1 MLKPDF
7 QRELVKL
14 LGKRARF
21 DLDLDRLTTWG
32 VGGPV
37 RFHCR
42 VHTPLEAAQV
52 ISLAKQA
59 KVPWMVLGRGSNL
72 LVSDQGYPGVMLRL
86 AGPLAKL
93 ELEDGTI
100 KAGAGA
106 SLPALVKLAAVNG
119 LSGLEWAVG
128 IPATVGGAVAGNAG
142 ANGFE
147 MSDITDQISLL
158 LENGEIKAFKGQEIK
173 SGYRHLDLPAQSLV
187 LEALLEFKPDDPAM
201 IHRRMKR
208 LLERRLGAQ
217 PLIKRTAGSVFKN
230 PPGDYAGRLIEQAGC
245 KGLSVGDAMVSV
257 RHANFIENRGKATAS
272 QIIELMQVVSD
283 RVKSQAGVRLQPE
296 VEVVGRV

>member
-1 MLKPDF
+1 LKPDL
-7 QRELVKL
+7 QKELVKL

-21 DLDLDRLTTWG
+21 DLDLSRLTTWG

-42 VHTPLEAAQV
+42 IHTPNEASRV
-52 ISLAKQA
+52 ISLAEQA
-59 KVPWMVLGRGSNL
+59 NLPWMVLGRGSNI
-72 LVSDQGYPGVMLRL
+72 LVADQGYPGVMLRM

-93 ELEDGTI
+93 ELRETTI

-106 SLPALVKLAAVNG
+106 SLPAAVKLAAVNG

-128 IPATVGGAVAGNAG
+128 IPATVGGAVAANAG
-142 ANGFE
+142 ANGYE
-147 MSDITDQISLL
+147 MSDNTAEISLL
-158 LENGEIKAFKGQEIK
+158 LKSGKVSVFKGGDIK
-173 SGYRHLDLPAQSLV
+173 SGYRRRDLPAGSLV
-187 LEALLEFKPDDPAM
+187 VSTLLQFKPDDEAM
-201 IHRRMKR
+201 IQRRMKR
-208 LLERRLGAQ
+208 LLERRLGVQ
-217 PLIKRTAGSVFKN
+217 PLNKRTAGSVFKN

-257 RHANFIENRGKATAS
+257 RHANFIENRGKATAG
-272 QIIELMQVVSD
+272 QIIELMHMVAD
-283 RVKSQAGVRLQPE
+283 RVQSHSGIRLQPE